1 MFLAGFLGNLLC
13 QAIRAALNL
22 ALSVALI
29 AVALPRLLLGSLM
42 ILGGGWAK
50 GTASCASAWETTKR
64 SGSALAVGCVQGIGA
79 ATLVT
84 PLLRGAQASSETFGM
99 QGVYAPNAPDA
110 NRLQRIFGL
119 NAWETA
125 PKKAVQKRKEGSP
138 NLAEIKVD
146 TRTRSTDLNAIN
158 FKEAPRTKST
168 PRPQK
173 SSELLEWEGLARAYV
188 ESRTSPE
195 ADRVRL
201 KMATRHPRLYLKA
214 LKAAGSRTR

>member
-22 ALSVALI
+22 ALSAVLI

-42 ILGGGWAK
+42 LLGGGWAK
-50 GTASCASAWETTKR
+50 GASSCASAWETTKR

-84 PLLRGAQASSETFGM
+84 PLLRGAQASSETFRM

-110 NRLQRIFGL
+110 NGLQKIFGL
-119 NAWETA
+119 NSWENA
-125 PKKAVQKRKEGSP
+125 PKKAVPKREEVRP
-138 NLAEIKVD
+138 NLAEIKVE

-158 FKEAPRTKST
+158 IKEVPRTKST
-168 PRPQK
+168 PRPK
-173 SSELLEWEGLARAYV
+173 ASMELREWEGLARAYV
-188 ESRTSPE
+188 ESRTVSE

-201 KMATRHPRLYLKA
+201 KMATRHPRLYLMV